1 MRPADSRVRV
11 RVAFVLPFDN
21 LHSLSGGTEGFF
33 CVPSTWSSTAQIHSV
48 QESLERPVS
57 MKHHHIPI
65 NSKSLILLLFT
76 LGSLSSFTRSN
87 ASSYATEVIAYT
99 PGTGFAVEFGSG
111 LGYTNTLAVLGEPS
125 RITPGPFGGPVDPF
139 SPPYL
144 SEQLLS
150 VGEGGSVILSFDT
163 PIFNHPDNPYGLDFI
178 LFGHTGFN
186 IINGDYSGGGITDGS
201 LFGTDTAEVSISVSE
216 DNVVFY
222 SLNSVK
228 TPKLDAYFPTD
239 GSGHFHIPVNPMLG
253 RADFD
258 QAGLNAIR
266 DLYQGSGGGTGFDL
280 DWAMGSPE
288 DFAARYVKI
297 EVTSGKIELDAASI
311 VGPAATSYSNDH
323 EEDFSTNPTEPS
335 GWRAFG
341 DSSLFAWD
349 SEHERLSVTWDSR
362 KPNSYFYLPFG
373 SRITR
378 HEDFSVSFTLQLDH
392 IELGIDPEKSFTFPL
407 AIGLIQTREA
417 FRDNF
422 YRGSGIHADYG
433 PRGLVEWSYHP
444 DSGFGATISSGLI
457 SQDNQWSVENTFPLE
472 LQTGSVYE
480 VELNYTAADQ
490 TLRTTMTED
499 GSPFGPIKDANL
511 GTVFGGP
518 AGGFTEINVDAFA
531 LINYSDAQQP
541 SPEWDGSILA
551 NGWVD
556 NVSIQRHT
564 ALHIEG
570 IERDESSIRIKTQAR
585 AGWEYWLESTDNFT
599 DWETR
604 GYASPDANGAL
615 SIKDLGP
622 EQTAGFYRVRSHPK
636 P

>member
-1 MRPADSRVRV
+1 
-11 RVAFVLPFDN
+11 
-21 LHSLSGGTEGFF
+21 
-33 CVPSTWSSTAQIHSV
+33 
-48 QESLERPVS
+48 
-57 MKHHHIPI
+57 
-65 NSKSLILLLFT
+65 
-76 LGSLSSFTRSN
+76 
-87 ASSYATEVIAYT
+87 
-99 PGTGFAVEFGSG
+99 
-111 LGYTNTLAVLGEPS
+111 
-125 RITPGPFGGPVDPF
+125 
-139 SPPYL
+139 
-144 SEQLLS
+144 
-150 VGEGGSVILSFDT
+150 
-163 PIFNHPDNPYGLDFI
+163 
-178 LFGHTGFN
+178 
-186 IINGDYSGGGITDGS
+186 
-201 LFGTDTAEVSISVSE
+201 
-216 DNVVFY
+216 
-222 SLNSVK
+222 
-228 TPKLDAYFPTD
+228 
-239 GSGHFHIPVNPMLG
+239 
-253 RADFD
+253 
-258 QAGLNAIR
+258 
-266 DLYQGSGGGTGFDL
+266 
-280 DWAMGSPE
+280 
-288 DFAARYVKI
+288 
-297 EVTSGKIELDAASI
+297 
-311 VGPAATSYSNDH
+311 
-323 EEDFSTNPTEPS
+323 
-335 GWRAFG
+335 
-341 DSSLFAWD
+341 LFAWD
-349 SEHERLSVTWDSR
+349 SEHERLSVTWDSQ

-457 SQDNQWSVENTFPLE
+457 SLDNQWSVENTFPLE

-511 GTVFGGP
+511 ATVFGGP

-604 GYASPDANGAL
+604 GYASSDANGAL

>member
-1 MRPADSRVRV
+1 MRHHRIRIKQTYLLYCLMALSS
-11 RVAFVLPFDN
+11 
-21 LHSLSGGTEGFF
+21 LHSFM
-33 CVPSTWSSTAQIHSV
+33 H
-48 QESLERPVS
+48 
-57 MKHHHIPI
+57 
-65 NSKSLILLLFT
+65 
-76 LGSLSSFTRSN
+76 SN
-87 ASSYATEVIAYT
+87 AASHATEVVSYK
-99 PGTGFAVEFGSG
+99 PGTGFAVEFGTG

-139 SPPYL
+139 SPPFL
-144 SEQLLS
+144 SEQMLS
-150 VGEGGSVILSFDT
+150 IGEGGSLILAFDT
-163 PIFNHPDNPYGLDFI
+163 PIFNHPDNPYGLDFN
-178 LFGHTGFN
+178 LFGNTGFN

-201 LFGTDTAEVSISVSE
+201 LFGNDTAEVSISVSE

-222 SLNSVK
+222 SLNPEQTHKV
-228 TPKLDAYFPTD
+228 DAYFPTD

-253 RADFD
+253 QADFD

-280 DWAMGSPE
+280 DWATGTPE
-288 DFAARYVKI
+288 GFAANYVKI
-297 EVTSGKIELDAASI
+297 EVRSGKVELDATSIIAPAS
-311 VGPAATSYSNDH
+311 TYFSNH
-323 EEDFSTNPTEPS
+323 LREDFTTNPLEES
-335 GWRAFG
+335 GWRIFG
-341 DSSLFAWD
+341 DHGLFAWD
-349 SEHERLSVTWDSR
+349 SEYERLSVTWDSR
-362 KPNSYFYLPFG
+362 KPNSYFYLPIG
-373 SRITR
+373 SMVSR

-392 IELGIDPEKSFTFPL
+392 IELGVDPEKSFTFPL

-422 YRGSGIHADYG
+422 YRGSGIHAEYG

-480 VELNYTAADQ
+480 VELNYTADDR

-511 GTVFGGP
+511 GTIFGGP
-518 AGGFTEINVDAFA
+518 EGGFTEINVDAFA

-551 NGWVD
+551 SGWVD
-556 NVSIQRHT
+556 NVSIQRDT
-564 ALHIEG
+564 TLNIAG
-570 IERDESSIRIKTQAR
+570 IDRDETGITVTTQAR
-585 AGWEYWLESTDNFT
+585 AGWEYWLESTDNFI

-604 GYASPDANGAL
+604 GYASSDSDGTLA
-615 SIKDLGP
+615 IKDQGP
-622 EQTAGFYRVRSHPK
+622 EQSAGFYRIRSHPK